1 MRKNLYGRIL
11 KEKFKEQ
18 HLIIVHKSYSLSL
31 YIYIY
36 IYIYTYKELTE
47 RYYPKKNGHWTVQI
61 EQKKNL

>member
-18 HLIIVHKSYSLSL
+18 HLSIVPKSYS
-31 YIYIY
+31 IY

-47 RYYPKKNGHWTVQI
+47 QYYPKKNGHWTVQI

>member
-18 HLIIVHKSYSLSL
+18 HLSIVPKSYSLSL
-31 YIYIY
+31 SLY